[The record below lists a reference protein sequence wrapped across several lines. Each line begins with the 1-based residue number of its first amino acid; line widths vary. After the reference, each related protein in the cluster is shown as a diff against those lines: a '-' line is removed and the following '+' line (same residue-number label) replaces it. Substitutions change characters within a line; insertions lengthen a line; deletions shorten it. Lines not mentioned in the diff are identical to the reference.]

1 MRGFLTADYA
11 ARFDEAIS
19 DLASWIR
26 DGRLTY
32 REDLH
37 EGIETAPGSIEK
49 LYSGDN
55 AGKLI
60 IRV

>member
-1 MRGFLTADYA
+1 MQGFLTADYA

-26 DGRLTY
+26 EGRVTY
-32 REDLH
+32 CEDIYD
-37 EGIETAPGSIEK
+37 GIETAPGSIEK
-49 LYSGDN
+49 LYSGHN